1 MTPVVERKGD
11 CPRKGLIM
19 KVKNLL
25 QEGII
30 VMPGAFNAIT
40 AKIIEA
46 CGFKAVYVSGAGLAN
61 GMAGYPDTGLLTMRE
76 VLDQARYIR
85 DAVDIP
91 VIADMDT
98 GFGGPENTARAVKE
112 FEMARIAGIHIEDQE
127 FPKKCGH
134 LPGKRLISPQE
145 MSLKIKSAVRART
158 NPDFL
163 IIARTDSRGVKGM
176 KDAIKRAGVYLDA
189 GADAIFPEGLETKTE
204 FMTFAKEIKA
214 PLLANMTEFGKT
226 PYITVNEFEDMGYK
240 MVIFPL
246 TGFRVMLKSVMDAMI
261 ELKTSGTQKNLLD
274 KMFTRKE
281 LYKLLKYEGY

>member
-1 MTPVVERKGD
+1 M
-11 CPRKGLIM
+11 
-19 KVKNLL
+19 KNLL
-25 QEGII
+25 KEGML

-98 GFGGPENTARAVKE
+98 GFGGPENAARAVKE
-112 FEMARIAGIHIEDQE
+112 FEEARIAGVHIEDQE
-127 FPKKCGH
+127 FPKRCGH
-134 LPGKRLISPQE
+134 LPGKRLIPPQE
-145 MSLKIKSAVRART
+145 MSLKIKSATRART

-163 IIARTDSRGVKGM
+163 IIARTDARGVKGM
-176 KDAIKRAGVYLDA
+176 NEAIKRARVYLDA
-189 GADAIFPEGLETKTE
+189 GADAIFPEGLETKAE
-204 FMTFAKEIKA
+204 FRTFAREIKA

-246 TGFRVMLKSVMDAMI
+246 TGFRVMLKSVKDAMT